1 MQIFKEIGEL
11 RLFPTTVYTA
21 QLDEPEFLNEYVAY
35 LHTLR
40 ANEQGR
46 ENANGN
52 WCSSDDLDVDVRWQG
67 VKELILKT
75 VKITLDDRGI
85 IYKDVR
91 MTCMWANIHATG
103 SFHQQHNHPNCMYS
117 GVIYLKVPSKDPG
130 NFYFRDPR
138 AAANNIVFDYEP
150 GKDPHDY
157 YSIVPTQGKILVFPN
172 WLEHGT
178 LAGEYGEEERISVSF
193 NVTLECEIKSK
204 HTVRAE
210 YR

>member
-11 RLFPTTVYTA
+11 RLFPTAVYTA
-21 QLDEPEFLNEYVAY
+21 ELNSPEFLSEYVEY
-35 LHTLR
+35 LQEQRTQG
-40 ANEQGR
+40 QGR
-46 ENANGN
+46 ENTNGN
-52 WCSSDDLDVDVRWQG
+52 WCSDDCLNDDPRWQG
-67 VKELILKT
+67 LKELLLNT

-91 MTCMWANIHATG
+91 MNCMWANIHASG

-117 GVIYLKVPSKDPG
+117 GVIYLQVPTKDPG

-138 AAANNIVFDYEP
+138 TAANNIVFDYKDD
-150 GKDPHDY
+150 KDPHDY
-157 YSIVPTQGKILVFPN
+157 YSIVPKQGKILVFPN

-178 LAGEYGEEERISVSF
+178 HAGDYGSEERISVSF
-193 NVTLECEIKSK
+193 NVTLECEMNSK